1 MKDRTINIG
10 KTVQAVKGPSK
21 SGSPFFYRLLE
32 EMAETHDKK
41 SHDYASNL
49 EPYANYEFAGWL
61 AHLFKHSELDMGFVS
76 RIGEKLYRLANLE
89 GSNKIVKNESIE
101 DTERDLCVIMTLW
114 MAARRDKRSLTFGG
128 SAVAGGLNPEYS
140 STAPEQ
146 PTNALSAMIALE
158 PLLSQNQ
165 IKTII
170 QYLQECESARSR
182 LFYEA
187 SSVQDSGT
195 PRSNL

>member
-1 MKDRTINIG
+1 MGERMKDRTINIG

-21 SGSPFFYRLLE
+21 SGSPLFYRLLE

-61 AHLFKHSELDMGFVS
+61 AHLFKHNQLDMGFVS

-114 MAARRDKRSLTFGG
+114 MAARRDKRSLTFGETG
-128 SAVAGGLNPEYS
+128 VYQETDGEAAAPVNQSAQLLS
-140 STAPEQ
+140 SLIQ
-146 PTNALSAMIALE
+146 LE
-158 PLLSQNQ
+158 PLMDYDTLS
-165 IKTII
+165 KSII
-170 QYLQECESARSR
+170 YLNECVADRNR
-182 LFYEA
+182 LA
-187 SSVQDSGT
+187 T
-195 PRSNL
+195 KSNR